1 VSPVAPDGG
10 ETGRPL
16 GIPLGRPRL
25 HLRETDSTNERAR
38 MLALAGA
45 PQGTLVTAS
54 FQTSGRGRLGRHW
67 VAPPGSALLMSLVLR
82 GDPSW
87 LATLPLAAAVAVCDA
102 AGPRALIKWPNDVV
116 LERAPRP
123 RGASAG
129 EKVVESGRTATAGAL
144 AKLAGILTEGRPQE
158 GWAVLGIGL
167 NVAVRLRDLPAE
179 IRLTAATLGLEPTAI
194 EPTLEQLL
202 AALQE
207 RLETSREALLDAWQE
222 RDALR
227 GREVVWGPAGAA
239 RPAARAAYAEGSGGR
254 GRAEGIDGEGHLL
267 IRLKDG
273 RRFSLD
279 AGEVRLQNP
288 P

>member
-1 VSPVAPDGG
+1 VSPAAPDGR
-10 ETGRPL
+10 ETGLPP
-16 GIPLGRPRL
+16 GTSLGRPRL

-38 MLALAGA
+38 MLALAGS
-45 PQGTLVTAS
+45 PHGTLVTAS
-54 FQTSGRGRLGRHW
+54 FQTAGRGRLGRRW

-82 GDPSW
+82 GDPGW
-87 LATLPLAAAVAVCDA
+87 LAMLPLAAAVAVCDA

-123 RGASAG
+123 RGATAG
-129 EKVVESGRTATAGAL
+129 RKAESSRSATAPAL

-167 NVAVRLRDLPAE
+167 NVAIRLRDLPGD

-207 RLETSREALLDAWQE
+207 RLQTPREVLLEAWQE

-227 GREVVWGPAGAA
+227 GREIVWGPSGAA
-239 RPAARAAYAEGSGGR
+239 RPAARAGSAEASGGR
-254 GRAEGIDGEGHLL
+254 GRAEGIDGDGHLL
-267 IRLKDG
+267 VRLQDG
-273 RRFSLD
+273 GRTSLD
-279 AGEVRLQNP
+279 AGEVRLENP

>member
-1 VSPVAPDGG
+1 
-10 ETGRPL
+10 
-16 GIPLGRPRL
+16 
-25 HLRETDSTNERAR
+25 

-45 PQGTLVTAS
+45 PHGTLVTAS
-54 FQTSGRGRLGRHW
+54 FQTAGRGRLGRRW
-67 VAPPGSALLMSLVLR
+67 VAPPGRALLMSLVLR
-82 GDPSW
+82 GDPGW
-87 LATLPLAAAVAVCDA
+87 LAMLPLAAAIAVCEA

-116 LERAPRP
+116 LEREPRP
-123 RGASAG
+123 HRASGGGKAEG
-129 EKVVESGRTATAGAL
+129 DRTATAPAL

-167 NVAVRLRDLPAE
+167 NVAVRLTDLPAD

-207 RLETSREALLDAWQE
+207 RLETPREALLGAWQE

-227 GREVVWGPAGAA
+227 GREIVWGPSGT
-239 RPAARAAYAEGSGGR
+239 RPAARAASAEVSGGR
-254 GRAEGIDGEGHLL
+254 GRAEGIDGDGHLL
-267 IRLKDG
+267 VRLQDG
-273 RRFSLD
+273 GHTSLE